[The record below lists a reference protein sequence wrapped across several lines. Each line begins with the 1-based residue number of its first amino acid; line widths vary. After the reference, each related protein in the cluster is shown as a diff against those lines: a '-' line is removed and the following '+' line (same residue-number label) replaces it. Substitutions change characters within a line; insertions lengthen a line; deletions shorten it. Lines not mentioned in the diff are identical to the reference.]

1 MTYRDPLYDKNSP
14 VAGESIDDLLNE
26 KSGQQGGSG
35 QGQQKTEQVKQKG
48 QEVAD
53 QAKGKADEVTSKA
66 KSKAD
71 EVGSKAQSK
80 ADEMG
85 SMATDK
91 ADQGMDSAASGLS
104 TAADKLRQQGEQQGG
119 KAATAATTV
128 ADKLEGASGYLRE
141 KDTDQVLTDLEDLVR
156 RKPVESLLAAAGI
169 GLLLSRI
176 FS

>member
-1 MTYRDPLYDKNSP
+1 MTYRDPLYDKNSL
-14 VAGESIDDLLNE
+14 VTGEDLDDLLNQN
-26 KSGQQGGSG
+26 SGPQGGSG
-35 QGQQKTEQVKQKG
+35 QAQQKTEQVKQKG
-48 QEVAD
+48 QEVAG
-53 QAKGKADEVTSKA
+53 QAKSKA
-66 KSKAD
+66 EEVGSKAQAKAD
-71 EVGSKAQSK
+71 EVGSKAT
-80 ADEMG
+80 E
-85 SMATDK
+85 K
-91 ADQGMDSAASGLS
+91 ADQGMDTAASGLS

-176 FS
+176 FG

>member
-14 VAGESIDDLLNE
+14 MTGEGIDDLLNE
-26 KSGQQGGSG
+26 SSGQQGDSG

-53 QAKGKADEVTSKA
+53 QAKSKA
-66 KSKAD
+66 EKVS
-71 EVGSKAQSK
+71 SKAQSK
-80 ADEMG
+80 ADEVG
-85 SMATDK
+85 AKATEK

-119 KAATAATTV
+119 KAASAATTV